1 MPPAE
6 ITSQVIGDRL
16 RKARKAA
23 GLTQKQVADY
33 MGVAGPQISYW
44 EQGERQIDIS
54 SLSKMADLFG
64 YSLPWFLGDDAESGT
79 ISVSYRADSLSEAD
93 LKTVAWATRFVK
105 NLDLLQRLLEGHH
118 E

>member
-1 MPPAE
+1 MPLAE
-6 ITSQVIGDRL
+6 LTNRVVGGRL
-16 RKARKAA
+16 KDARRAA

-64 YSLPWFLGDDAESGT
+64 YSLSWFLGDDAQNST
-79 ISVSYRADSLSEAD
+79 ISVSYRTDALSEAD

-105 NLDLLQRLLEGHH
+105 NLELLQHLLENRH